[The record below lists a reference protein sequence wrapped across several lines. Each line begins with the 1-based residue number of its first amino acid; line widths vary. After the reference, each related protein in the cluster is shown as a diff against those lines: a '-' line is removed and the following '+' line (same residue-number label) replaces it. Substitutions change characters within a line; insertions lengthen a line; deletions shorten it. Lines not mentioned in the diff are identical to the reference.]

1 MKTRSQATR
10 CNRAGVLLHISRQR
24 NLGERM
30 LGDRDQPKPFE
41 LLVCAVLV
49 LTVLFCNARG
59 YL

>member
-1 MKTRSQATR
+1 MSRAQATKASR
-10 CNRAGVLLHISRQR
+10 PQVLLHISRQR

-30 LGDRDQPKPFE
+30 IGDRDQPKPFE

-49 LTVLFCNARG
+49 LAVLFCNARG